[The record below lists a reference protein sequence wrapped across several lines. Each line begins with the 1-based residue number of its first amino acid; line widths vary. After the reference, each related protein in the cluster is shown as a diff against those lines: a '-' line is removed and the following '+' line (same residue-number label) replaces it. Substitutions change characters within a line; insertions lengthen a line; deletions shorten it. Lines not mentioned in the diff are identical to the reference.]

1 MAPQQSALTR
11 FLYESRIPAR
21 DAATLPILNGDQ
33 PSDVF
38 ADSLPIPKGD
48 HVAASSGSNDD
59 QPVEP
64 ATSSP
69 SDCVLLNGMST
80 PIPVPEEAPDVQI
93 VDPVLATPLH
103 AAARQRRR
111 AYDQNRH
118 WQDSWAAR
126 LPWAESVLG
135 RDGRVMQVR
144 CKVCSEVERRKN
156 LLAPKIDSL
165 WKHARRRRAL
175 TSIGS
180 VKKGDHYFL
189 TTNQHVRNERLY
201 FARVGDTIAQR
212 VAQGAIQERQHKLV
226 QFRLLFWI
234 LTQGRPMTDYEA
246 CRELFM
252 QLSVPNCPRKH
263 WSASSGWEM
272 ADSMSEVLSA
282 HTKKVL
288 AEARF
293 YSVSTDEVTT
303 VDHESWLSVH
313 IYISVGFSRLPIL
326 LSLSRLTEGNGASAV
341 KESILT
347 SLSWHGGIVDSLVA
361 ERLVCFGAD
370 GVSVFQGYRTGVTQQ
385 LKDQDA
391 PFCLGVHCMAHRTNL
406 AVEPLSNLPVV
417 SKLESLCQALY
428 TYFTM
433 SSKKH
438 LEFQRLADI
447 VETEGL

>member
-1 MAPQQSALTR
+1 
-11 FLYESRIPAR
+11 
-21 DAATLPILNGDQ
+21 
-33 PSDVF
+33 
-38 ADSLPIPKGD
+38 
-48 HVAASSGSNDD
+48 
-59 QPVEP
+59 
-64 ATSSP
+64 
-69 SDCVLLNGMST
+69 
-80 PIPVPEEAPDVQI
+80 
-93 VDPVLATPLH
+93 
-103 AAARQRRR
+103 
-111 AYDQNRH
+111 
-118 WQDSWAAR
+118 
-126 LPWAESVLG
+126 
-135 RDGRVMQVR
+135 
-144 CKVCSEVERRKN
+144 
-156 LLAPKIDSL
+156 
-165 WKHARRRRAL
+165 
-175 TSIGS
+175 
-180 VKKGDHYFL
+180 
-189 TTNQHVRNERLY
+189 
-201 FARVGDTIAQR
+201 
-212 VAQGAIQERQHKLV
+212 
-226 QFRLLFWI
+226 
-234 LTQGRPMTDYEA
+234 MTDYEA

-252 QLSVPNCPRKH
+252 QLSIPNCPRKH

-272 ADSMSEVLSA
+272 ADSMSEVLST

-293 YSVSTDEVTT
+293 YSVSADEVTT

-347 SLSWHGGIVDSLVA
+347 FLSWHRGIVDSLVA
-361 ERLVCFGAD
+361 ERLVCFGTD
-370 GVSVFQGYRTGVTQQ
+370 GVSMFQGCRTGVTQQ
-385 LKDQDA
+385 LKDQDT